1 MLGKIGF
8 IVVQTEI
15 SLTVVQIEII
25 LFKLEIRI
33 NFSVNQS

>member
-1 MLGKIGF
+1 MLSKIGF

-15 SLTVVQIEII
+15 SFTDVQTEII

-33 NFSVNQS
+33 NFSVVQS